1 MEGNLKGK
9 EGNTTESQ
17 KLKNKRKK
25 EKKRKGISE
34 SMLVGCT
41 VGL

>member
-25 EKKRKGISE
+25 EKKRKEKE
-34 SMLVGCT
+34 SVSPCWLLV
-41 VGL
+41 VL